1 MWETICNK
9 NTVQDEYGKQR
20 SQQERQDTRGGRRT
34 RPAGEGGSSPTYTV
48 RLYHIGQ
55 VDLIERTPQSR
66 AGIYAPGRKRPPASL
81 VKLTLLRHRKRVQA
95 LL

>member
-34 RPAGEGGSSPTYTV
+34 RPAGEGGSSPTYTD
-48 RLYHIGQ
+48 IGQ
-55 VDLIERTPQSR
+55 VDLIERAPQSR

-81 VKLTLLRHRKRVQA
+81 VKLTLLRHRKRVQT